1 MRQIRN
7 KKFLNRNNK
16 CNFAPIKDV
25 NNKIKYNNLK
35 GKQMKKDLL
44 RFGLLS
50 LLLVFAF
57 IAKAQNV
64 TAVWDFQN
72 NLPEGIN
79 TAANFQGKEGD
90 LASTV
95 EGITMHINATQG
107 KLKGRTSDAQ
117 FNTGAI
123 LQIPVKSANDV
134 VTVTTYPNYHNLT
147 VGGKAATADV
157 TEYNATSAEVAKG
170 YVEVNATAQSYLYQ
184 IKVVHV
190 SAIQEKALY
199 TTDFTEW
206 KKVDGKTANNTV
218 VDLKTL
224 YSKEV
229 FTMTLNGVE
238 INPTGTNAKFADRTG
253 YMKTLK
259 YTGEYSAA
267 EPSAVTSALASITK
281 ITLHQAATGGKR
293 GIKVSVKGD
302 CDADWVAIHN
312 VSIVTQGGEDLTLDV
327 NRTNCQI
334 KFEGFTLSQNAF
346 VTDLAI
352 YGNVDMSKTPML
364 GTFSLNGTNYSAVDI
379 FKEDAS
385 GKQLATLL
393 VSKKATLISE
403 TNPLT
408 DLVAA
413 NGTIKSTT
421 YTTTGEGTDQK
432 TVVTIVV
439 EANSDEVTYELTVG
453 FKPDFTLT
461 YYNIDGTTAIGTQK
475 VEQDANIEKFQK
487 DAEEQVTVVEGKKFR
502 GWATDLKKDSK
513 KFTTS
518 SVITADTKLYAVVT
532 DIETANKAA
541 RYDYDL
547 QKEGFCADDHEA
559 FCVEGNGK
567 WHDVT
572 HGWTFSAGDKIKILM
587 GGKGYIKMNLC
598 KFSTTGN
605 ITLTDPKGTEIASV
619 DAKASTDGLI
629 TILQNTSTES
639 GEYTLTF
646 AANAYLHSLSIVNMT
661 EPAYTQEG
669 NWYTVKAGN
678 AQSFITTLETVNA
691 ANAAADAPRS
701 YIFLPNGT
709 YDLGDKCLTQI
720 SGNNISIIGESMDNT
735 IIVNKPAIE
744 NEGIGTTATL
754 LNLSNN
760 LYLQDITLKDAL
772 DYYHTESAGRAVCL
786 QDRGTKTICKNVK
799 MLSYQDTYYSNEPNG
814 KGQFYFEDSEIHG
827 TVDYICGGGDVYFNR
842 VLFVNESRKE
852 GVKNG
857 TDVIAAPNSKS
868 EWGYIFK
875 DCTIENKA
883 ANFSLGRSWNNIAR
897 LTWLNTTINQKDEIL
912 NDGTK
917 YAYFDI
923 AAMDAAIADKFRLDV
938 LKDAEGNTFSP
949 EEKKVLFK
957 DKNGKTK
964 AAEENIILTAEEAAT
979 YTLDAVFGE
988 WKPAVLSTQA
998 AATAA
1003 TLDSDKLSWTGD
1015 AQMYLVSK
1023 DGKFFALTTEKSVN
1037 LNGEKGTF
1045 AVRAANQMGG
1055 FGATANSVSTGI
1067 RNITSATEAAVI
1079 KTAIY
1084 AADGT
1089 QLTNLQKGIN
1099 IIVKTLAD
1107 GSKKTSKV
1115 IVK

>member
-1 MRQIRN
+1 MKRN
-7 KKFLNRNNK
+7 
-16 CNFAPIKDV
+16 
-25 NNKIKYNNLK
+25 
-35 GKQMKKDLL
+35 LL
-44 RFGLLS
+44 RLGLLS

-95 EGITMHINATQG
+95 EGISMHVNATQG
-107 KLKGRTSDAQ
+107 KLKGRTYDAQ
-117 FNTGAI
+117 FNTGTI

-134 VTVTTYPNYHNLT
+134 VTVTSYPNYHNLT
-147 VGGKAATADV
+147 VGGKAATEDV

-170 YVEVNATAQSYLYQ
+170 YVEVVATGQSYLYQ

-206 KKVDGKTANNTV
+206 KKIDGKTANNTL

-224 YSKEV
+224 YSKEA

-259 YTGEYSAA
+259 YTGEYSTAK
-267 EPSAVTSALASITK
+267 PSAVTSPLASITK
-281 ITLHQAATGGKR
+281 ITLHQAATGGTR

-302 CDADWVAIHN
+302 GDADWVAIHN
-312 VSIVTQGGEDLTLDV
+312 VSIVTTSGEDLTLDV

-334 KFEGFTLSQNAF
+334 KFEGFKLSQNAF

-364 GTFSLNGTNYSAVDI
+364 GTFSLNGTKYSAVDI

-393 VSKKATLISE
+393 VSKKTNLISE
-403 TNPLT
+403 TNPLK

-421 YTTTGEGTDQK
+421 YTTTGEGADQK

-439 EANSDEVTYELTVG
+439 ESNGDEVTYELTVA

-475 VEQDANIEKFQK
+475 VEQDANIEKFQEGM
-487 DAEEQVTVVEGKKFR
+487 EEKVTVAEGKKFR

-518 SVITADTKLYAVVT
+518 SVITADTNLYAVVT
-532 DIETANKAA
+532 DIETASETV
-541 RYDYDL
+541 RYDYEL
-547 QKEGFCADDHEA
+547 QKEGFDINDHEA
-559 FCVEGNGK
+559 ISVEGKGK
-567 WHDVT
+567 WHDAT
-572 HGWTFSAGDKIKILM
+572 HGWSFEATDKLKVKM

-598 KFSTTGN
+598 QYSKSGK
-605 ITLTDPKGTEIASV
+605 ITLLDPKGNEVSSIN
-619 DAKASTDGLI
+619 AKPTKDGNLG
-629 TILQNTSTES
+629 ILQNESTES

-646 AANAYLHSLSIVNMT
+646 DADTYIHSLSIVNMT
-661 EPAYTQEG
+661 TPAYTQNG
-669 NWYTVKAGN
+669 NWMEVKAGD
-678 AQSFITTLETVNA
+678 AQGFITALEIANGNNIETNA
-691 ANAAADAPRS
+691 ART

-709 YDLGDKCLTQI
+709 YDLGDKCLTPI
-720 SGNNISIIGESMDNT
+720 SGNNISIIGESMANT
-735 IIVNKPAIE
+735 IIVNKPE
-744 NEGIGTTATL
+744 VEGIGVTATL
-754 LNLSNN
+754 FNTSTG
-760 LYLQDITLKDAL
+760 LYMQDLTLKNAYPFDKS
-772 DYYHTESAGRAVCL
+772 TGRAVCL
-786 QDRGTKTICKNVK
+786 QDKGTQTICKNVK
-799 MLSYQDTYYSNEPNG
+799 MLSYQDTYYSNNN
-814 KGQFYFEDSEIHG
+814 KGQYYFEGSDIHG
-827 TVDYICGGGDVYFNR
+827 IVDFICGGGDVFFNKCT
-842 VLFVNESRKE
+842 LTLEPGKGSYITAPYTD
-852 GVKNG
+852 G
-857 TDVIAAPNSKS
+857 TDY
-868 EWGYIFK
+868 GYVFDGCKIVGSATDSF
-875 DCTIENKA
+875 T
-883 ANFSLGRSWNNIAR
+883 FGRSWGGTAKCAFLNTILDKNAAANIASTR
-897 LTWLNTTINQKDEIL
+897 WTTGGMNVVAKNFFEYNTVDENGKVISPAE
-912 NDGTK
+912 N
-917 YAYFDI
+917 I
-923 AAMDAAIADKFRLDV
+923 VKF
-938 LKDAEGNTFSP
+938 T
-949 EEKKVLFK
+949 K
-957 DKNGKTK
+957 DKEVSEYNTIITAEK
-964 AAEENIILTAEEAAT
+964 AAEF
-979 YTLDAVFGE
+979 TLDAVFGD
-988 WKPAVLSTQA
+988 WKPTNLSAQA

-1003 TLDSDKLSWTGD
+1003 TLDNDKLSWTGD
-1015 AQMYLVSK
+1015 AQMYLVAK

-1045 AVRAANQMGG
+1045 TVRAANQMGG
-1055 FGATANSVSTGI
+1055 FGATTNSVSTGI
-1067 RNITSATEAAVI
+1067 RNITSATAAVI

-1089 QLTNLQKGIN
+1089 QLSNLQKGIN

>member
-1 MRQIRN
+1 
-7 KKFLNRNNK
+7 
-16 CNFAPIKDV
+16 
-25 NNKIKYNNLK
+25 
-35 GKQMKKDLL
+35 MKKDLL

-64 TAVWDFQN
+64 TAVWDFQK

-95 EGITMHINATQG
+95 EGITMHVNATQG
-107 KLKGRTSDAQ
+107 KLKGRTSDVQ
-117 FNTGAI
+117 FNVGTI

-134 VTVTTYPNYHNLT
+134 VTVTSYPNYHNPT
-147 VGGKAATADV
+147 VGGKAATEDV

-170 YVEVNATAQSYLYQ
+170 YVEVVATGNCYLYQ
-184 IKVVHV
+184 VKVVHV

-224 YSKEV
+224 YSKEA

-259 YTGEYSAA
+259 YTGEYSTA
-267 EPSAVTSALASITK
+267 EPSAVTSPLASITK
-281 ITLHQAATGGKR
+281 ITLHQAATGGTR

-302 CDADWVAIHN
+302 GDADWVAIHN
-312 VSIVTQGGEDLTLDV
+312 VSIVTTSGEDLTLDV

-334 KFEGFTLSQNAF
+334 KFENFKLNQNAY

-379 FKEDAS
+379 FNEDAS

-393 VSKKATLISE
+393 VSKKANLISE

-408 DLVAA
+408 DIVAA

-421 YTTTGEGTDQK
+421 YTTTGEGADQK

-439 EANSDEVTYELTVG
+439 ESKGDEVTYELTVG

-502 GWATDLKKDSK
+502 GWATDQKKDSK

-518 SVITADTKLYAVVT
+518 SVITADTKLYAIVT

-559 FCVEGNGK
+559 FCVEGKGK
-567 WHDVT
+567 WYNT
-572 HGWTFSAGDKIKILM
+572 AHGWTFSAGDKIKILM

-598 KFSTTGN
+598 QFSTTGN
-605 ITLTDPKGTEIASV
+605 ITLTDPNGTEIASV
-619 DAKASTDGLI
+619 DALASKDGLI

-646 AANAYLHSLSIVNMT
+646 AAKAYLHSLSIVNMT

-772 DYYHTESAGRAVCL
+772 DYYHTGSAGRAVCL

-852 GVKNG
+852 NEKNG

-917 YAYFDI
+917 YTYFNI
-923 AAMDAAIADKFRLDV
+923 AAMETAIADKFRLDV

-949 EEKKVLFK
+949 AEKMVLFK
-957 DKNGKTK
+957 DKNGKAK
-964 AAEENIILTAEEAAT
+964 EAEENIILTAEEAAT
-979 YTLDAVFGE
+979 YTLDAVFGD
-988 WKPAVLSTQA
+988 WKPANLSAQA

-1015 AQMYLVSK
+1015 AQMYLVAK

-1045 AVRAANQMGG
+1045 TVRAANQMGG

>member
-1 MRQIRN
+1 MKRN
-7 KKFLNRNNK
+7 
-16 CNFAPIKDV
+16 
-25 NNKIKYNNLK
+25 
-35 GKQMKKDLL
+35 LL
-44 RFGLLS
+44 RLGLLS

-95 EGITMHINATQG
+95 EGITMHVNATQG
-107 KLKGRTSDAQ
+107 KLKGRTADAQ
-117 FNTGAI
+117 FNAGTI

-134 VTVTTYPNYHNLT
+134 VTVTSYPNYHNLT
-147 VGGKAATADV
+147 VGGKAATEDV

-170 YVEVNATAQSYLYQ
+170 YVEVVATGNCYLY
-184 IKVVHV
+184 KVKVIHV

-206 KKVDGKTANNTV
+206 KKIDGKTANNTL

-224 YSKEV
+224 YSKEA
-229 FTMTLNGVE
+229 FSMTLNGVE

-259 YTGEYSAA
+259 YTGEYSTA
-267 EPSAVTSALASITK
+267 EPSAVTSPLASITK
-281 ITLHQAATGGKR
+281 IMLHQAATGGTR

-302 CDADWVAIHN
+302 GDADWVTIHN
-312 VSIVTQGGEDLTLDV
+312 VSIVTTSGEDLTLDV

-334 KFEGFTLSQNAF
+334 KFEGFKLSQNAF

-364 GTFSLNGTNYSAVDI
+364 GTFSLNGTKYSAVDI

-393 VSKKATLISE
+393 VSKKTNLISE
-403 TNPLT
+403 TNPLK

-421 YTTTGEGTDQK
+421 YTTTGEGADQK

-439 EANSDEVTYELTVG
+439 ESNGDEVTYELTVA

-475 VEQDANIEKFQK
+475 VEQDANIEKF
-487 DAEEQVTVVEGKKFR
+487 AEGMEEKVTVSEGKKFR
-502 GWATDLKKDSK
+502 GWAGELKKDSK

-518 SVITADTKLYAVVT
+518 SVITADTKLYALVT
-532 DIETANKAA
+532 DIETASETA

-547 QKEGFCADDHEA
+547 QKEGFDINDHEA
-559 FCVEGNGK
+559 ISVEGNGK
-567 WHDVT
+567 WHDAT
-572 HGWTFSAGDKIKILM
+572 HGWSFEATDKLKVKM

-598 KFSTTGN
+598 QYSKTGKIILLN
-605 ITLTDPKGTEIASV
+605 PKGNEVSSI
-619 DAKASTDGLI
+619 DAKPTKDGNLG
-629 TILQNTSTES
+629 ILQNESTES

-646 AANAYLHSLSIVNMT
+646 DADTYIHSLSIVNMT
-661 EPAYTQEG
+661 TPAYTQNG
-669 NWYTVKAGN
+669 NWMEVKAGD
-678 AQSFITTLETVNA
+678 AQGFITALEIANGNNVETNA
-691 ANAAADAPRS
+691 ART

-709 YDLGDKCLTQI
+709 YDLGDKCLTPI

-735 IIVNKPAIE
+735 IIVNKPE
-744 NEGIGTTATL
+744 VEGIGVTATL
-754 LNLSNN
+754 FNTSTG
-760 LYLQDITLKDAL
+760 LYMQDLTLKNA
-772 DYYHTESAGRAVCL
+772 YPFNNSTGRAVCL
-786 QDRGTKTICKNVK
+786 QDRGTQTICKNVK
-799 MLSYQDTYYSNEPNG
+799 MLSYQDTYYSNNNNG
-814 KGQFYFEDSEIHG
+814 QYYFESSDIHG
-827 TVDYICGGGDVYFNR
+827 IVDFICGGGDVFFNKCT
-842 VLFVNESRKE
+842 LTLEPGKGSYITAPYTD
-852 GVKNG
+852 G
-857 TDVIAAPNSKS
+857 TDY
-868 EWGYIFK
+868 GYVFDGCKIVGSATDSF
-875 DCTIENKA
+875 T
-883 ANFSLGRSWNNIAR
+883 FGRSWGGTAKCAFLNTILDKNAAANIASTR
-897 LTWLNTTINQKDEIL
+897 WTTGGMNVVAKNFFEYNTVDENGKVISPAE
-912 NDGTK
+912 N
-917 YAYFDI
+917 I
-923 AAMDAAIADKFRLDV
+923 VKF
-938 LKDAEGNTFSP
+938 T
-949 EEKKVLFK
+949 K
-957 DKNGKTK
+957 DKEVSEYNTIITAEK
-964 AAEENIILTAEEAAT
+964 AAEF
-979 YTLDAVFGE
+979 TLDAVFGD
-988 WKPAVLSTQA
+988 WKPANLSAQA

-1003 TLDSDKLSWTGD
+1003 TLDNDKLSWTGD
-1015 AQMYLVSK
+1015 AQMYLVAK

-1045 AVRAANQMGG
+1045 TVRAANQMGG
-1055 FGATANSVSTGI
+1055 FGATTNSVSTGI
-1067 RNITSATEAAVI
+1067 RNITSATAAVI

-1089 QLTNLQKGIN
+1089 QLSNLQKGIN

>member
-1 MRQIRN
+1 MKRN
-7 KKFLNRNNK
+7 
-16 CNFAPIKDV
+16 
-25 NNKIKYNNLK
+25 
-35 GKQMKKDLL
+35 LL
-44 RFGLLS
+44 RLGLLS
-50 LLLVFAF
+50 LLLAFAF

-95 EGITMHINATQG
+95 EGITMHVNATQG
-107 KLKGRTSDAQ
+107 KLKGRTSDVQ
-117 FNTGAI
+117 FNAGTI

-134 VTVTTYPNYHNLT
+134 VTITSYPNYHNLT

-157 TEYNATSAEVAKG
+157 TEYKATSAEVAKG
-170 YVEVNATAQSYLYQ
+170 YVEVVATAQSYLYQ

-224 YSKEV
+224 YSKEA

-238 INPTGTNAKFADRTG
+238 INPTGTNTKFADRTG

-259 YTGEYSAA
+259 YKGEYSAA

-281 ITLHQAATGGKR
+281 ITLHQAATGGTR

-302 CDADWVAIHN
+302 GDADWVAIHN

-364 GTFSLNGTNYSAVDI
+364 GTFSLNGTKYSAVDI
-379 FKEDAS
+379 FNEDAS

-393 VSKKATLISE
+393 ISKKATLISE
-403 TNPLT
+403 TNPLK

-421 YTTTGEGTDQK
+421 YTTTGEGADQK

-439 EANSDEVTYELTVG
+439 ESKGDEVTYELTIG

-461 YYNIDGTTAIGTQK
+461 YYNIDGTTVLGTQK
-475 VEQDANIEKFQK
+475 VEQDANIEKFQEGM
-487 DAEEQVTVVEGKKFR
+487 EEKVTVTEGKKFR
-502 GWATDLKKDSK
+502 GWASDLKKDSK

-518 SVITADTKLYAVVT
+518 SVITADAQLYALVT
-532 DIETANKAA
+532 DIETVNGTA
-541 RYDYDL
+541 RYDYDF
-547 QKEGFCADDHEA
+547 QKEGFDINDHEA
-559 FCVEGNGK
+559 ISVEGNGK
-567 WHDVT
+567 WHDIT
-572 HGWTFSAGDKIKILM
+572 HGWSFEATDKLKVKM

-598 KFSTTGN
+598 QFSKSGK
-605 ITLTDPKGTEIASV
+605 ITLLDPQGNEVSSI
-619 DAKASTDGLI
+619 DAKATKDGNQGV
-629 TILQNTSTES
+629 LQNGSTES
-639 GEYTLTF
+639 GEYTITF
-646 AANAYLHSLSIVNMT
+646 GAETYIHSLSIVNMT
-661 EPAYTQEG
+661 TPSYTQNG
-669 NWYTVKAGN
+669 NWMEVKAGD
-678 AQSFITTLETVNA
+678 AQSFITVLEIANGNNAA
-691 ANAAADAPRS
+691 ANAART

-709 YDLGDKCLTQI
+709 YDLGDKCLTTI
-720 SGNNISIIGESMDNT
+720 SGSNISIIGESMDNT
-735 IIVNKPAIE
+735 IIVNKPEA
-744 NEGIGTTATL
+744 EGIGVTATL
-754 LNLSNN
+754 YNTSTG
-760 LYLQDITLKDAL
+760 LYMQDLTLKNAYPFDSK
-772 DYYHTESAGRAVCL
+772 TTGRAVCF
-786 QDRGTKTICKNVK
+786 QDKGTQTICKNVK
-799 MLSYQDTYYSNEPNG
+799 MLSYQDTYYSNNN
-814 KGQFYFEDSEIHG
+814 KGQYYFENSDIHG
-827 TVDYICGGGDVYFNR
+827 IVDFICGGGDAFFNKCT
-842 VLFVNESRKE
+842 LTLEPGKGSYI
-852 GVKNG
+852 
-857 TDVIAAPNSKS
+857 TAP
-868 EWGYIFK
+868 Y
-875 DCTIENKA
+875 T
-883 ANFSLGRSWNNIAR
+883 
-897 LTWLNTTINQKDEIL
+897 
-912 NDGTK
+912 DGTK
-917 YAYFDI
+917 YGYVFDGCKI
-923 AAMDAAIADKFRLDV
+923 VGSATDSFTFGRSWGGTANCAFL
-938 LKDAEGNTFSP
+938 NTI
-949 EEKKVLFK
+949 L
-957 DKNGKTK
+957 DKNAAAKIASTRWSTGGMNVVAKNFFEYNTLDEDGKVISPAENIVKFTKDNEVSEYNTIITAEK
-964 AAEENIILTAEEAAT
+964 AAEFSLEK
-979 YTLDAVFGE
+979 VFTS
-988 WKPAVLSTQA
+988 WKPADLASQA

-1003 TLDSDKLSWTGD
+1003 TLNSDKLSWTGD
-1015 AQMYLVSK
+1015 AQMYLVAK

-1045 AVRAANQMGG
+1045 TVRAANQMGG

-1067 RNITSATEAAVI
+1067 RDITSATEAAVI

-1089 QLTNLQKGIN
+1089 QLSNLQKGIN

>member
-1 MRQIRN
+1 MKRN
-7 KKFLNRNNK
+7 
-16 CNFAPIKDV
+16 
-25 NNKIKYNNLK
+25 
-35 GKQMKKDLL
+35 LL
-44 RFGLLS
+44 RLGLLS

-95 EGITMHINATQG
+95 EGITMHVNATQG

-117 FNTGAI
+117 FNAGTI

-134 VTVTTYPNYHNLT
+134 VTVTSYPNYHNLT
-147 VGGKAATADV
+147 IGGKAATEDV

-170 YVEVNATAQSYLYQ
+170 YVEVVATGQSYLYQ

-206 KKVDGKTANNTV
+206 KKIDGKTAYNTL

-224 YSKEV
+224 YSKEA

-238 INPTGTNAKFADRTG
+238 INPTGTNTKFADRTG

-259 YTGEYSAA
+259 YTGEYSTA
-267 EPSAVTSALASITK
+267 EPSAVTSPLASITK
-281 ITLHQAATGGKR
+281 ITLHQAATGGTR

-302 CDADWVAIHN
+302 GDADWVTIHN
-312 VSIVTQGGEDLTLDV
+312 VSIVTTSGEDLTLDV

-334 KFEGFTLSQNAF
+334 KFEGFKLSQNAF

-364 GTFSLNGTNYSAVDI
+364 GTFSLNGTKYSAVDI

-393 VSKKATLISE
+393 VSKKTNLISE
-403 TNPLT
+403 TNPLK

-421 YTTTGEGTDQK
+421 YTTTGEGADQK

-439 EANSDEVTYELTVG
+439 ESNGDEVTYELTVA

-475 VEQDANIEKFQK
+475 VEQDANIANFKESMEDK
-487 DAEEQVTVVEGKKFR
+487 VTVAEGKKFR

-518 SVITADTKLYAVVT
+518 SIITADTNLYAVVT
-532 DIETANKAA
+532 DIETASETV
-541 RYDYDL
+541 RYDYEL
-547 QKEGFCADDHEA
+547 QKEGFDINDHEA
-559 FCVEGNGK
+559 ISVEGKGK
-567 WHDVT
+567 WHDAT
-572 HGWTFSAGDKIKILM
+572 HGWSFEATDKLKVKM

-598 KFSTTGN
+598 QYSKSGK
-605 ITLTDPKGTEIASV
+605 ITLLDPKGNEVSSIN
-619 DAKASTDGLI
+619 AKPTKDGNLG
-629 TILQNTSTES
+629 ILQNESTES

-646 AANAYLHSLSIVNMT
+646 DADTYIHSLSIVNMT
-661 EPAYTQEG
+661 TPAYTQNG
-669 NWYTVKAGN
+669 NWMEVKAGD
-678 AQSFITTLETVNA
+678 AQGFITALEIANGNNIETNA
-691 ANAAADAPRS
+691 ART

-709 YDLGDKCLTQI
+709 YDLGDKCLTPI
-720 SGNNISIIGESMDNT
+720 SGNNISIIGESMANT
-735 IIVNKPAIE
+735 IIVNKPE
-744 NEGIGTTATL
+744 VEGIGVTATL
-754 LNLSNN
+754 FNTSTG
-760 LYLQDITLKDAL
+760 LYMQDLTLKNAYPFDKS
-772 DYYHTESAGRAVCL
+772 TGRAVCL
-786 QDRGTKTICKNVK
+786 QDKGTQTICKNVK
-799 MLSYQDTYYSNEPNG
+799 MLSYQDTYYSNNN
-814 KGQFYFEDSEIHG
+814 KGQYYFEGSDIHG
-827 TVDYICGGGDVYFNR
+827 IVDFICGGGDVFFNKCT
-842 VLFVNESRKE
+842 LTLEPGKGSYITAPYTD
-852 GVKNG
+852 G
-857 TDVIAAPNSKS
+857 TDY
-868 EWGYIFK
+868 GYVFDGCKIVGSATDSF
-875 DCTIENKA
+875 T
-883 ANFSLGRSWNNIAR
+883 FGRSWGGTAKCAFLNTILDKNAAANIASTR
-897 LTWLNTTINQKDEIL
+897 WTTGGMNVVAKNFFEYNTVDENGKVISPAE
-912 NDGTK
+912 N
-917 YAYFDI
+917 I
-923 AAMDAAIADKFRLDV
+923 VKF
-938 LKDAEGNTFSP
+938 T
-949 EEKKVLFK
+949 K
-957 DKNGKTK
+957 DKEVSEYNTIITAEK
-964 AAEENIILTAEEAAT
+964 AAEF
-979 YTLDAVFGE
+979 TLDAVFGD
-988 WKPAVLSTQA
+988 WKPTNLSAQA

-1003 TLDSDKLSWTGD
+1003 TLDNDKLSWTGD
-1015 AQMYLVSK
+1015 AQMYLVAK

-1037 LNGEKGTF
+1037 FNGEKGTF
-1045 AVRAANQMGG
+1045 TVRAANQMGG
-1055 FGATANSVSTGI
+1055 FGATTNSVSTGI
-1067 RNITSATEAAVI
+1067 RNITSATAAVI

-1089 QLTNLQKGIN
+1089 QLSNLQKGIN